1 MHLPSKPEDLQQLAS
16 ERMGHYSGVHDTI
29 NTLINVYDGEVPD
42 AYKHYF
48 HRDIPIEVINMIRMA
63 VDDLTAMA
71 GKVFPV
77 FVPPRNNTAK
87 AKKEAELVEKI
98 CLGYNDAGRKVGS
111 IGMDMLMKRLAWW
124 LILSAD
130 AVAMVLPDYE
140 YKTPYFTFRDPR
152 SHFPPV
158 GWTPWG
164 RTPLD
169 GTMFIYSC
177 TVGELG
183 RMYPEKEARLRDVY
197 KSKMGGH
204 GLSTHGTGDLLNVRV
219 AEFYHSEAWYVAAVD
234 DDVTVLSESMSGDKG
249 FPGVCPVVP
258 FTMFSADMPKG
269 RSFIADQVG
278 IQMSQSRMVSQKI
291 DYYDRLL
298 YPMLFHT
305 ALKDEINYGP
315 GSSNEFDDLNGIRPV
330 VEQIVPPNPVDADET
345 IGFLMGISR
354 ILNRNP
360 EVMQGGGDMN
370 SGKALDTAMD
380 VGPRATIKDSFWPVF
395 IEGIPKLYC
404 KAAEMDLNL
413 WGNVRKTQGYNK
425 NGAYSNVDY
434 TPNVHLKPFYK
445 DVRIEPGLGLGGF
458 QGSLEIMQKLG
469 AGLISRDTALEQLP
483 EFANPQEEKRRIQ
496 ADKLEEVMFADLA
509 TKAQSGIIS
518 PEAFHEIKRLVEEKD
533 LDLFEAVAELAKT
546 GAFAPPAPEV
556 PAEGGGGDLAA
567 LEQMLGGGGGAPPAA
582 QPPPLSE
589 LRSA

>member
-1 MHLPSKPEDLQQLAS
+1 MHLPQNPGDLQQLAS
-16 ERMGHYSGVHDTI
+16 ERVNHYSLVHDTI
-29 NTLINVYDGEVPD
+29 NTLISVYDGEVPSE
-42 AYKHYF
+42 YQHYF
-48 HRDIPIEVINMIRMA
+48 HRDIPVEVINMIRMA
-63 VDDLTAMA
+63 VDDLTGMA

-87 AKKEAELVEKI
+87 AKREAELVEKI

-111 IGMDMLMKRLAWW
+111 VGMDMLMKRLAWW
-124 LILSAD
+124 LILAAD
-130 AVAMVLPDYE
+130 AVAMVLPDYD
-140 YKTPYFTFRDPR
+140 YQTPYFTFRDPR

-164 RTPLD
+164 RVPLD
-169 GTMFIYSC
+169 GTMFVYHC
-177 TVGELG
+177 TLGELK
-183 RMYPEKEARLRDVY
+183 RMYPDKAGRLTEVY

-204 GLSTHGTGDLLNVRV
+204 GLTAVARGDLLQIQV
-219 AEFYHSEAWYVAAVD
+219 AEFYHTDAWYVAAVD
-234 DDVTVLSESMSGDKG
+234 EQVVILSESQNGDKG

-258 FTMFSADMPKG
+258 FTMFSADNPKG

-291 DYYDRLL
+291 DYFDRLL

-305 ALKDEINYGP
+305 ALKGDINYGP
-315 GSSNEFDDLNGIRPV
+315 GNANEFDDLNGIRPM

-354 ILNRNP
+354 VLNRNP
-360 EVMQGGGDMN
+360 DTTQFEN
-370 SGKALDTAMD
+370 SAKALESAMD

-395 IEGIPKLYC
+395 IEGLPKLYC
-404 KAAEMDLNL
+404 LAAKMDMAL
-413 WGNVRKTQGYNK
+413 WGNQRKSVSTKDK
-425 NGAYSNVDY
+425 NTYFTVDY
-434 TPNVHLKPFYK
+434 VPNVHLKPHYQGI
-445 DVRIEPGLGLGGF
+445 RIEPGLGLGGY

-496 ADKLEEVMFADLA
+496 SDKLEEVMFADLA
-509 TKAQSGIIS
+509 TKAQNGIIS
-518 PEAFHEIKRLVEEKD
+518 PEAFHRIKQMVEEEDK
-533 LDLFEAVAELAKT
+533 DLFEAVAELSKE
-546 GAFAPPAPEV
+546 GAFQPPVPET
-556 PAEGGGGDLAA
+556 PEAGGMPPELAA
-567 LEQMLGGGGGAPPAA
+567 LMGGAPGAPTA
-582 QPPPLSE
+582 PPLAE